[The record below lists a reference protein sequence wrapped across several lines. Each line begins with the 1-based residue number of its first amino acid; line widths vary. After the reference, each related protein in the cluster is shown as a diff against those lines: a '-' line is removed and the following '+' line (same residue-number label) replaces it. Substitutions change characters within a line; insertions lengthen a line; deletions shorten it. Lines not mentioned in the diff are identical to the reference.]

1 MAADTRNT
9 AVAEPSLQLA
19 GAANARLFFAGPPTA
34 LTGAIP
40 LINET
45 DTKLKL
51 RTVGLRS
58 ATLKGAAGLP
68 LREMPLFAT
77 LYPAEQATVPA
88 TISLDPS
95 TPPGDYQFE
104 LTIGKQ
110 TVTVDAHVEEVV
122 DLRIT
127 PSHITILA
135 GHETTYTRT
144 LVGDNAGNV
153 DLPTGAECKAPV
165 FDSHDIASAVVA
177 GINESDKS
185 TVETMIKDILL
196 HVGELQ
202 AGTLI
207 VRRDPIVVHP
217 GQPVTADVSFHLPA
231 KLKPQRHYNANLQL
245 YNATI
250 SVDIYT
256 TADYGRR
263 SATRRKPKETAS

>member
-9 AVAEPSLQLA
+9 AVAERSLQLA
-19 GAANARLFFAGPPTA
+19 GAANTRLFFAGPPTA
-34 LTGAIP
+34 LAGAIP

-51 RTVGLRS
+51 RSLGLRS

-68 LREMPLFAT
+68 LGEIPFFAT

-88 TISLDPS
+88 MISLDPS
-95 TPPGDYQFE
+95 TPPGDYQFD
-104 LTIGKQ
+104 LTVGKQ
-110 TVTVDAHVEEVV
+110 TVAVDAHVEEVV

-135 GHETTYTRT
+135 GRDTTYTRT
-144 LVGDNAGNV
+144 LVADNAGNV

-165 FDSHDIASAVVA
+165 FDSHDITAAVVS
-177 GINESDKS
+177 GINDSDKS
-185 TVETMIKDILL
+185 TVETMVKEILL
-196 HVGELQ
+196 HIGDLQ

-231 KLKPQRHYNANLQL
+231 ELKPQRHYSANLQL

-256 TADYGRR
+256 TADYGRK
-263 SATRRKPKETAS
+263 STTRRKPKETAS

>member
-9 AVAEPSLQLA
+9 PLAERSLQLV
-19 GAANARLFFAGPPTA
+19 GATDRRLFFAGPPTA
-34 LTGAIP
+34 LAGAIP
-40 LINET
+40 LFNET

-51 RTVGLRS
+51 RSVGLRS

-68 LREMPLFAT
+68 LGDMPFFAT

-104 LTIGKQ
+104 LTIGKR
-110 TVTVDAHVEEVV
+110 TAAVDAHVEEVV

-127 PSHITILA
+127 PSQITILA
-135 GHETTYTRT
+135 GRETRYTRT
-144 LVGDNAGNV
+144 LVADNAGNV
-153 DLPTGAECKAPV
+153 DLPTGAECQAPV

-177 GINESDKS
+177 GINDSDKS
-185 TVETMIKDILL
+185 TVETMVKDILV
-196 HVGELQ
+196 HIGDLQ
-202 AGTLI
+202 GGTLI

-217 GQPVTADVSFHLPA
+217 GQPVTADVVFHLPA
-231 KLKPQRHYNANLQL
+231 ELKPQRHYTANLQL

-263 SATRRKPKETAS
+263 STSRRKPEKTAS

>member
-1 MAADTRNT
+1 MAADTRQT
-9 AVAEPSLQLA
+9 AVADRSLRIA
-19 GAANARLFFAGPPTA
+19 GAANTRLSFAGPPSA

-40 LINET
+40 LINDT

-51 RTVGLRS
+51 RSLGLS
-58 ATLKGAAGLP
+58 SPTLKGAAGLP
-68 LREMPLFAT
+68 LGETPFFAT
-77 LYPAEQATVPA
+77 LYPGEQASVSA
-88 TISLDPS
+88 VISLDPS
-95 TPPGDYQFE
+95 TPTGDHQFE

-110 TVTVDAHVEEVV
+110 TVTADAHVEEVV

-127 PSHITILA
+127 PSQITILA
-135 GHETTYTRT
+135 GHETRYIRT
-144 LVGDNAGNV
+144 LVADNAGNV

-165 FDSHDIASAVVA
+165 FDSHDITTAVVS

-185 TVETMIKDILL
+185 TVETMVKDILI
-196 HVGELQ
+196 HIGDLQ

-207 VRRDPIVVHP
+207 VRRDPIVVHA
-217 GQPVTADVSFHLPA
+217 GQRLTADVSFHLPA
-231 KLKPQRHYNANLQL
+231 ELKPQRHYSANLQL

-263 SATRRKPKETAS
+263 STTRRKPKETAS